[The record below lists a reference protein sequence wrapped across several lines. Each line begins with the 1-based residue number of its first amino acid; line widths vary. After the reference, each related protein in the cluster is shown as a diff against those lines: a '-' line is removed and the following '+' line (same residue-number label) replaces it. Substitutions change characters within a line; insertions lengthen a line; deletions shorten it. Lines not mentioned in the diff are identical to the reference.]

1 MKLAESQSFQEWL
14 MHKHKDLYFKLL
26 DEFWKEKGMIKECV
40 ACKEKTFD
48 ENKEVCTNCGSGM
61 TLWSENND

>member
-1 MKLAESQSFQEWL
+1 